1 MPARPLLRGMA
12 QKVTR
17 AAPAPEG
24 TTDLPAIVEIR
35 TRVVVDGDDAV
46 EVRFANGA
54 RLRYR
59 EREADIEERWV
70 APDGTVEDPAVTHT
84 RTAEVG
90 AEALALRTVGEYLSF
105 DDRRR
110 AEFVWGAENTAALL
124 GE

>member
-1 MPARPLLRGMA
+1 MPARPLRSGMSREA
-12 QKVTR
+12 TR
-17 AAPAPEG
+17 ATPASEE
-24 TTDLPAIVEIR
+24 TTDLPAIVEVR

-46 EVRFANGA
+46 DVRFGNGA

-59 EREADIEERWV
+59 EREAVIEEQWV
-70 APDGTVEDPAVTHT
+70 APDGSVEDPAVTHT

-90 AEALALRTVGEYLSF
+90 TEALALRTVGEYLSF